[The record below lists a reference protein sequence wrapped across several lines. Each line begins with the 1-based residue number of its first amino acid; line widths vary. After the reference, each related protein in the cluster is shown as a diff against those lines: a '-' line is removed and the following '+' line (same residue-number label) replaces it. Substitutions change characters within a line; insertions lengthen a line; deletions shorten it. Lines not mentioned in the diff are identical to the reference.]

1 MAIPCRDERDPN
13 DQQVL
18 SQHDVDLLIYK
29 EELLYR
35 VGSRRDHTV
44 STFCALPSPFV
55 KSDVRW
61 EIPHSSAWKG
71 QRVWR
76 LQPMNVCSPL
86 FPSDWDCLPSVGRL
100 CLGSS
105 SCLQD
110 GSCQCSLATL
120 QTLTSETWSFLHV
133 LIPSNMEA
141 SFTYLGTSF
150 TYLGTISSLLH
161 SSFFS
166 YFGQHPPTSFQIV

>member
-1 MAIPCRDERDPN
+1 MQRWTRSKWPASSLPARCRSVNLQRGITVQSRVTQRPHGQHILCFAFAFCEKRLPRRN
-13 DQQVL
+13 PSLL
-18 SQHDVDLLIYK
+18 SLKGAEGLKAAAYECLLT
-29 EELLYR
+29 LVPQWLR
-35 VGSRRDHTV
+35 
-44 STFCALPSPFV
+44 L
-55 KSDVRW
+55 
-61 EIPHSSAWKG
+61 SS
-71 QRVWR
+71 
-76 LQPMNVCSPL
+76 
-86 FPSDWDCLPSVGRL
+86 SVGRL

-133 LIPSNMEA
+133 PIPSNMEA